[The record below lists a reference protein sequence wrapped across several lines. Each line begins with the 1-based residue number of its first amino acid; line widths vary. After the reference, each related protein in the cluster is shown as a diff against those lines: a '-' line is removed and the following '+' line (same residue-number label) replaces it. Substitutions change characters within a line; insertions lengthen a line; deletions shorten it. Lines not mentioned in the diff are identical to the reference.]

1 MDYERE
7 KESIRDIAE
16 SKDRTAERCES
27 SCPAKSKCNMS
38 NNYIESLTNDTIA
51 AIRAAAD
58 EINKSNSGIRIPPCS
73 IDVSFST
80 RRIDHP
86 FLTDITFVIP
96 CELYDTEENKPQSEE
111 DGGWKAEGDGGWV
124 NSQSEKE

>member
-1 MDYERE
+1 MSDDYI
-7 KESIRDIAE
+7 K
-16 SKDRTAERCES
+16 
-27 SCPAKSKCNMS
+27 NLV
-38 NNYIESLTNDTIA
+38 NHTIA

-58 EINKSNSGIRIPPCS
+58 EINKSNSGIKIPPCS
-73 IDVSFST
+73 VDVRFSAW
-80 RRIDHP
+80 RSDFP
-86 FLTDITFVIP
+86 FPADITFTVP